1 MKSAGRKIKELY
13 LIMGVTFCIHLI
25 ILVCFFGL
33 RSLYVENIDWMV
45 VEGDL
50 GAELFGSLFFARSD
64 WQFPIGLMDDLAFGT
79 QSIVYF
85 DGLPVLSMVGKLL
98 RNFLPEKF
106 QLWGIYSFLVFG
118 IQGSLGA
125 CCVYKFIKSKFVC
138 IAGSFLFSMQMIF
151 LSHVFVLIP
160 LSSHW
165 ILLCTFLIALYYEQL
180 KTPQRAGCIA
190 GILAAVLFVQT
201 AFLPMVLCILFF
213 RMVAEITIKRTR
225 KILLENIAL
234 MITGILSIV
243 ISAWLLGL
251 FNVSANLA
259 GGGLGNAAI
268 RLDSFINSMGVCLLL
283 PGRSSYQLT
292 SAAYLGVGVIIL
304 FCIAAIAH
312 MVKMFKREHY
322 INRTDKIYLVC
333 ALIAMG
339 ISIFFALGPIAR
351 WGTTIIYEI
360 PLNDIFFRLWSMVRT
375 SSRLAW
381 SVVYGLVIISL
392 WILSKIKLKWKNAVV
407 ILCAFVQLLD
417 MIPMLNRRSANI
429 NFEAAFESPLVSN
442 VWEELSKS
450 KDKVIVMNGD
460 CRDNSMTLVTALNRL
475 DIYSLAYY
483 AYENGMKLTDF
494 YYARR
499 DSKTMNEARTDIWND
514 LYEGKADERA
524 IYLFIENPVR
534 LMFEDKLNFYWVDGY
549 LIGVVEELNDTA
561 EATGYD
567 VGAAVSIMPLSR
579 KSILYAENAEY
590 DGEAGRI
597 LHPQGRSWGPQISLV
612 SGRYRI
618 SIVGKNLDNADVEC
632 VSKTDIK
639 IPMENIQVSDDMIIY
654 EIDLVSTMTKIDFI
668 VANPSD
674 EEIHLKDMTI
684 VQCNE

>member
-1 MKSAGRKIKELY
+1 MKLGDRKIKEIY

-25 ILVCFFGL
+25 IFVCFFGL
-33 RSLYVENIDWMV
+33 HSLNVKNIDWMV
-45 VEGDL
+45 IEGDL

-64 WQFPIGLMDDLAFGT
+64 WQFPIGLMDGLSFGR

-85 DGLPVLSMVGKLL
+85 DGLPALSMVGKLL
-98 RNFLPEKF
+98 KNLLPEKF

-125 CCVYKFIKSKFVC
+125 CCVYKFMKSKLVC

-151 LSHVFVLIP
+151 LSHVFSIIP

-190 GILAAVLFVQT
+190 GILAAVMFVQT

-213 RMVAEITIKRTR
+213 RMVAEIGIKRTR

-234 MITGILSIV
+234 MVTGILSIL

-283 PGRSSYQLT
+283 PGRSPYQLT
-292 SAAYLGVGVIIL
+292 AAAYLGVGVIIL

-312 MVKMFKREHY
+312 VVKMVKREHY
-322 INRTDKIYLVC
+322 INRNDKIYLVC
-333 ALIAMG
+333 AFIAMG

-360 PLNDIFFRLWSMVRT
+360 PLNDTFYRLWSMVRT

-381 SVVYGLVIISL
+381 SVVYGLVIISI
-392 WILSKIKLKWKNAVV
+392 WILSKINLKWKNAVV
-407 ILCAFVQLLD
+407 ILCAFVQLAD
-417 MIPMLNRRSANI
+417 MVPMLNRKSAI
-429 NFEAAFESPLVSN
+429 TDFEVEFESPLVSN
-442 VWEELSKS
+442 AWEELGKS
-450 KDKVIVMNGD
+450 KDKIIFMNGE
-460 CRDNSMTLVTALNRL
+460 CRDNAMTLVGVVNRL
-475 DIYSLAYY
+475 DIYGLAYY
-483 AYENGMKLTDF
+483 AYENGMEMTDF
-494 YYARR
+494 YYARK
-499 DSKTMNEARTDIWND
+499 DSKTMNAARTDIWND
-514 LYEGKADERA
+514 LYAGKADEQA
-524 IYLFIENPVR
+524 IYLFMENPVR
-534 LMFEDKLNFYWVDGY
+534 LMFEGTLNFYWIDGY
-549 LIGVVEELNDTA
+549 LIGIVDELENTVA
-561 EATGYD
+561 ATGYNA
-567 VGAAVSIMPLSR
+567 GAPVSIMPLSK
-579 KSILYAENAEY
+579 KSLLYAEKAEY

-597 LHPQGRSWGPQISLV
+597 LHPQGRSWGPRISLT

-618 SIVGKNLDNADVEC
+618 SIVGENLNSAEVEC
-632 VSKTDIK
+632 VSETDIK
-639 IPMENIQVSDDMIIY
+639 IPMENIQISDDTIVY
-654 EIDLVSTMTKIDFI
+654 EINLADTMVKIDFI

-684 VQCNE
+684 VTMQ